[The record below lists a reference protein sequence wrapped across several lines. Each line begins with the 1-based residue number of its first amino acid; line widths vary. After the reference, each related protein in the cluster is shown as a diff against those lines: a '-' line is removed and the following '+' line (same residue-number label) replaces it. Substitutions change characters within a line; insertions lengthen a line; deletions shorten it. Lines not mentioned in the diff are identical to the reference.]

1 MLFEKYGIKTGNV
14 SLQDIPIANND
25 YLEPVNEEKKKEK
38 ELIKLD
44 NQFILFEFYRFY
56 FKQIKF

>member
-1 MLFEKYGIKTGNV
+1 MVQTHCQIKQENEILFEKYGIKTGNV
-14 SLQDIPIANND
+14 SLQDIPKANND

-44 NQFILFEFYRFY
+44 N
-56 FKQIKF
+56 